1 MQNER
6 FESDFGFLK
15 ALITE
20 LNELISS
27 TKTLYYENLA
37 KKLNNPLLQA
47 KNYWS
52 ILKTFY
58 DDKKIPLI
66 PPLLIDNKF
75 VTDIQTKANI
85 FNKFFAEQCT
95 PLRSGSVLPVNQM
108 FLTQARL
115 KSLDFKDVEILKITR
130 ALSINNAHGY
140 DDISISMIKICGKS
154 LSKPLILLF
163 KNSFQSSCYPD
174 IWKRSNIIPAHK
186 KSDKQ
191 LVNN

>member
-1 MQNER
+1 MQNKR

-27 TKTLYYENLA
+27 TKTLYNENLA
-37 KKLNNPLLQA
+37 NKLNNPLLQA
-47 KNYWS
+47 KTNWS

-66 PPLLIDNKF
+66 PPLWIDDKF
-75 VTDIQTKANI
+75 VTDIRTKANI

-115 KSLDFKDVEILKITR
+115 KTLDFREVEILKIIR
-130 ALSINNAHGY
+130 ALN
-140 DDISISMIKICGKS
+140 
-154 LSKPLILLF
+154 
-163 KNSFQSSCYPD
+163 
-174 IWKRSNIIPAHK
+174 
-186 KSDKQ
+186 KQ
-191 LVNN
+191 GTWL